1 MGPTDFTRLY
11 AEHAQAL
18 YAFLS
23 YRTGDRVLAEDLLA
37 DTFERVLRSRRGYDR
52 RRGSERTWLYTI
64 ALNCVRDNARRAAA
78 ESRALANARADG
90 ITRLPVPAASDG
102 IELKA
107 MLHEAMASLS
117 EEEREVLALR
127 FGADLS
133 LADIAAVVGEP
144 RSTVET
150 RIYRGLRKMR
160 SLVDEASRAATA
172 PLLER
177 ASEA

>member
-11 AEHAQAL
+11 AEHAQPL

-37 DTFERVLRSRRGYDR
+37 DTFERVLRSKRGYDR

-64 ALNCVRDNARRAAA
+64 ALNCVRDNARRTAA
-78 ESRALANARADG
+78 ESRALARESAGGVAR
-90 ITRLPVPAASDG
+90 LSVPAASDG
-102 IELKA
+102 FELKQI
-107 MLHEAMASLS
+107 LHEALAALS
-117 EEEREVLALR
+117 DDEREVLALR

-133 LADIAAVVGEP
+133 LVDIATVLGEP
-144 RSTVET
+144 RSTVEA

-160 SLVDEASRAATA
+160 NLVDEESRPATA
-172 PLLER
+172 PVLKR
-177 ASEA
+177 AGEA